1 MQGYLSLF
9 RKSIFKYKVTYPM
22 QTDLKF
28 AIFFLICTL
37 MRGGGEGGK
46 LNKLGEFNYIYK
58 SVNVFC
64 PSNPFVAFILTI

>member
-28 AIFFLICTL
+28 AIFFFD
-37 MRGGGEGGK
+37 MYFNEGGGGGGGEV
-46 LNKLGEFNYIYK
+46 E
-58 SVNVFC
+58 
-64 PSNPFVAFILTI
+64 